1 MTNPLIAGTQNEIT
15 ASTIPVVEPTTT
27 PAEPSV
33 LSAESQLGAVI
44 PTVQAR
50 RIAYAVYAGASL
62 LVTNISVGF
71 AATQTPIPNWLIVA
85 IAIVGNLATPFAG
98 IALANA
104 KNPTK

>member
-1 MTNPLIAGTQNEIT
+1 
-15 ASTIPVVEPTTT
+15 
-27 PAEPSV
+27 
-33 LSAESQLGAVI
+33 
-44 PTVQAR
+44 
-50 RIAYAVYAGASL
+50 L

-71 AATQTPIPNWLIVA
+71 AATQTLIPNWLIVA